1 MNDTSKKTFI
11 EKLPALQFGEESKP
25 CWQALTQGVT
35 ESAKALYEQSDKQQT
50 PYNAWWQSCF
60 DLLGPRQIVIG
71 QVDCNGSSG
80 NGEEDEFIEI
90 NNTGPMIVDLSNW
103 RVNAGNEGQDVT
115 IPVGTYIL
123 PGALIRIYT
132 RKKGEFSFNSLHSVW
147 NNKGDKAFLYDS
159 KETLISSWLYG
170 SKAWDEVS
178 ISHINFDGKEKG
190 SEGDEYAQITND
202 SNCWVDVSG
211 WQLSAGKAQNFQ
223 FPELSALAPKTSVRV
238 YTNKIDAHSGG
249 FSFKSK
255 RAIWNNKGDIG
266 TLRDNTGKQVSKLSY
281 GDAV

>member
-11 EKLPALQFGEESKP
+11 EKLPQLQFGEQSEP
-25 CWQALTQGVT
+25 CWQALAQGVT
-35 ESAKALYEQSDKQQT
+35 EAAKALYEKSDTQHS
-50 PYNAWWQSCF
+50 PFAAWWQSCF
-60 DLLGPRQIVIG
+60 DLLGPRQIVIK

-123 PGALIRIYT
+123 PGARIGIYT
-132 RKKGEFSFNSLHSVW
+132 RKKGEFSFNSSHSIW
-147 NNKGDKAFLYDS
+147 NNKGDKAFLYDD
-159 KETLISSWLYG
+159 KKTLISSWAYG
-170 SKAWDEVS
+170 NKACDDVS

-190 SEGDEYAQITND
+190 SEGDEYAQITNESD
-202 SNCWVDVSG
+202 CWVDVSG
-211 WQLSAGKAQNFQ
+211 WQLSAGKDQNFE
-223 FPELSALAPKTSVRV
+223 FPLLTALAPKTSVRV
-238 YTNKIDAHSGG
+238 YTNEIDARSGG

>member
-1 MNDTSKKTFI
+1 MNDNSKNTFL
-11 EKLPALQFGEESKP
+11 EKLPTLQFSEDSEP
-25 CWQALTQGVT
+25 CWQALAQGVT
-35 ESAKALYEQSDKQQT
+35 ESAKALYEQSDKQQP

-103 RVNAGNEGQDVT
+103 RVNAGNERQDVT

-123 PGALIRIYT
+123 PGARIRIYT
-132 RKKGEFSFNSLHSVW
+132 RKKGEFSFNSLNSVW
-147 NNKGDKAFLYDS
+147 NNKGDQAFLYDS
-159 KETLISSWLYG
+159 NKTLISSWLYG
-170 SKAWDEVS
+170 SKAHDVVS

-202 SNCWVDVSG
+202 SDNWVDVSG
-211 WQLSAGKAQNFQ
+211 WQLSAGKGQDFE
-223 FPELSALAPKTSVRV
+223 FPQLTALAPRTSVRV
-238 YTNKIDAHSGG
+238 YTNEVDASTGG